1 MSVLRFQTSLQK
13 ITESSLDRP
22 KPSQKSCGL
31 RSGPF
36 EDHLLNIHDDRGK
49 QDCIGVIC
57 FHWSPTFG
65 NTWSW
70 YTFTLIFTLLS
81 MKIRKQFTVVVI
93 PVKTVN
99 PFGKKRLCDDFS
111 FSRVFLHCISQL
123 LMKIFLSDNKTAS
136 TWRTLKI

>member
-1 MSVLRFQTSLQK
+1 MSVLRFYTSLQK

-99 PFGKKRLCDDFS
+99 PFGKKAFVWRFFVFASVSALHFSVADEDFLI
-111 FSRVFLHCISQL
+111 R
-123 LMKIFLSDNKTAS
+123 
-136 TWRTLKI
+136 